1 MLVSMVEVLIEVGTE
16 LLQLIDVEQAQITL
30 GSLV

>member
-1 MLVSMVEVLIEVGTE
+1 MLVSVVEVLIEVCTE

-30 GSLV
+30 CPLV

>member
-1 MLVSMVEVLIEVGTE
+1 MLVSVVEVLIEVGTE

>member
-1 MLVSMVEVLIEVGTE
+1 MLVSVVEVLIEVGTE
-16 LLQLIDVEQAQITL
+16 LLKLIDVKQAQITL